1 MSVKGIKYLHLAGL
15 LMLTFTLEVAAVEV
29 SCGDAVNSLIPCGPF
44 LIGAGQA
51 QPGERCCQSAQE
63 LKRMAT
69 TTATRR
75 SLCRCLEQAGPSFG
89 VNPEQARKLLSLCKL
104 DLNIPIS
111 ATYNCNLLSF
121 SLLIRHKCKNRYPKS
136 TSKLGLKRENC

>member
-1 MSVKGIKYLHLAGL
+1 MLVEGMKHFCLAGL
-15 LMLTFTLEVAAVEV
+15 LTLMFALHVAAVEV

-69 TTATRR
+69 TTDTRR

-89 VNPEQARKLLSLCKL
+89 VNPEQALKLLSMCKL

-111 ATYNCNLLSF
+111 GTINCNSLSL
-121 SLLIRHKCKNRYPKS
+121 SLNLSLNHTQLQN
-136 TSKLGLKRENC
+136 